1 MALRA
6 DQWNQ
11 LSGTIP
17 AAGSLS
23 TTVDLEGWSIAG
35 LIVAGAGTAALVA
48 GSVQFR
54 VSVDG
59 TTFYPLMDSTNTR
72 VAYPHSTTGL
82 AYSAVALQVINP
94 YRYVRVEF
102 SAAQTNG
109 ARVTLPVKL
118 Y

>member
-1 MALRA
+1 MAFRA
-6 DQWNQ
+6 DQLNQ
-11 LSGTIP
+11 LSGTVG

-23 TTVDLEGWSIAG
+23 TTVDLEGWTVAG
-35 LIVAGAGTAALVA
+35 LIVSGAGTAALVA

-72 VAYPHSTTGL
+72 VALPHGTTAL
-82 AYSAVALQVINP
+82 AYSAVALQVISP
-94 YRYVRVEF
+94 YRYTRVEF

-109 ARVTLPVKL
+109 ARVTFPVKL